1 MLLTS
6 ICPPALLYL
15 GFTLT
20 QILIDTIKGLY
31 TVAFFKF
38 IVMIVFTI
46 LLNALC
52 GQGLGIISWFIV
64 MVPFVS
70 MTFITTLLMF
80 VFDVKPSDHE
90 SIQYDYSSPME
101 PNHNKSAVLSKHDNS
116 HKGSA
121 PEKENHDATGAHD
134 ADVAH
139 EGPESHTAGSAHTH
153 SNASEAPR

>member
-101 PNHNKSAVLSKHDNS
+101 PNPNESTASPKHAHQ
-116 HKGSA
+116 HKTSA
-121 PEKENHDATGAHD
+121 PEKEKQDATGAHD
-134 ADVAH
+134 ADEAH
-139 EGPESHTAGSAHTH
+139 AEPQGHSASGTHTH
-153 SNASEAPR
+153 SNATGAS